1 ENANQNDNNN
11 QVNNENNTNVNNDQ
25 QTNRPLTK
33 DEISQRVK
41 NGHNVNGMVDADGNT
56 WYQAQ
61 GAGDVIGY
69 TKPDG
74 TQ

>member
-1 ENANQNDNNN
+1 
-11 QVNNENNTNVNNDQ
+11 
-25 QTNRPLTK
+25 
-33 DEISQRVK
+33 
-41 NGHNVNGMVDADGNT
+41 MVDADGNT

-74 TQ
+74 GCVTPQQQEQINEANYKEMENMGILVKNTMKKRIF